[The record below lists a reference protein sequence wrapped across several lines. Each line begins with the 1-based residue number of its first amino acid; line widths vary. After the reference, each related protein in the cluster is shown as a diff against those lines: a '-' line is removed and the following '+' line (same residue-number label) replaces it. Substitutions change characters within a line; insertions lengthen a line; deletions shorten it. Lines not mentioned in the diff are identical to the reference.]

1 MQKTSQSTRRIAIL
15 GLMAA
20 ISIILVYF
28 VHFPIFPAAPF
39 LEYDPADIPIFICT
53 FLFGPWWG
61 LGLTVVVSLIQG
73 FTVSASSGIIGVVM
87 HILATGS
94 FALVAGFLYQRNK
107 TRRTAVTALALGVI
121 VMVAVMSLC
130 NLILTPIFMQ
140 TPVEAVL
147 QMLVPVIIPF
157 NLVKA
162 GANAIITFLLYKR
175 LADVI
180 PH

>member
-1 MQKTSQSTRRIAIL
+1 MQKTSQSTRRITIL

-73 FTVSASSGIIGVVM
+73 FTVSAGSGIIGVVM